1 LQALCD
7 KEKPNLTDAVV
18 KAIGL
23 PSSEAVSMT
32 MYDDSNV
39 PALVGAGSDTSGG
52 GSTMAAMLDGHAK
65 EFAVG
70 ALAVVSLFMVSMIV
84 KKGTPAPIPA
94 PIVEVKQTPRL
105 GADELIAGIVG
116 EEGGTPLDGMELGE
130 DAIKAQHMV
139 EQVSTLV
146 KENPDAAASLVKRWL
161 NRS

>member
-1 LQALCD
+1 
-7 KEKPNLTDAVV
+7 
-18 KAIGL
+18 
-23 PSSEAVSMT
+23 
-32 MYDDSNV
+32 
-39 PALVGAGSDTSGG
+39 
-52 GSTMAAMLDGHAK
+52 MAAMLDGHAK